1 MTLAPGMEITLRVDR
16 LNVRGRGVGRLNGL
30 AVYVDDAVPGD
41 VVRARLTRLTRASA
55 EAEIVRIEEA
65 SPDRVTPRCP
75 HVGTCGRGVWQ
86 HIDYRAQ
93 AAAKKANVM
102 ESPQGVGGA
111 SEGAVRPLIAA
122 GGPGHFP

>member
-75 HVGTCGRGVWQ
+75 HVGTCGGCVGQ
-86 HIDYRAQ
+86 HIDYPGP

-102 ESPQGVGGA
+102 ESPPGRGGVSAGA
-111 SEGAVRPLIAA
+111 GRPI
-122 GGPGHFP
+122 

>member
-75 HVGTCGRGVWQ
+75 YVGTCGGGGRQ
-86 HIDYRAQ
+86 HLRYPGQ
-93 AAAKKANVM
+93 AAAKKGNR
-102 ESPQGVGGA
+102 QGRPGG
-111 SEGAVRPLIAA
+111 G
-122 GGPGHFP
+122 